1 MLSSTGTSDGSSAES
16 IAQTDANNISQ
27 RLTNKVDNNSAPS
40 ESCNKPAADA
50 LTIALATD
58 GRETW
63 DKKIEF
69 LLAVI
74 GFAVDLGNVWRFP
87 YVCYANGGGAFLI
100 PYCIMLIFGGLPLF
114 YMELALGQYY
124 RSGCITIWRHIC
136 PALKGIGYA
145 ICIIDLYVGMH
156 YNTIISWAVYYLVQ
170 SFRTELPWISCK
182 NDWNTPDCRTM
193 DELAEMGIAAN
204 NQSEV
209 GENMTSILTN
219 VSTSTSPAKEYYER
233 QVLEMHLS
241 DGLERLGDIR
251 WPLVFCVLIVFI
263 LVYFSLW
270 KGVRSTGKAVWI
282 TALAPYCVLFILLGR
297 GITLEGAE
305 DGIRYYLTPK
315 WEKLYTP
322 RVWIDAAT
330 QIFFSLG
337 PGFGTLLALSSYN
350 KFHNNC
356 YRDAIITSTI
366 NCLTSFLA
374 GFVIFSVVGYMA
386 KMQNKQIDELGIE
399 GPGLIFIVYPE
410 AIANMIVPN
419 FWSIIFFLMLIT
431 LGLDSTFGGLEAII
445 TALCDEYPTLL
456 GRNREVFVAVLL
468 VFVFIGSLPTCT
480 QGGYY
485 LVNFLT
491 TYGPGISVIFVVFVE
506 AAAVCWLY
514 GTKRFSGDIE
524 RMIGKQPSMFWKIT
538 WQYISPVFILII
550 FIFSFFSYEDLNT
563 AQYQYPKWSIIVGWM
578 LTLSSIICVPLYIV
592 YMFIVTPGST
602 IEVRQYY
609 LITN

>member
-1 MLSSTGTSDGSSAES
+1 
-16 IAQTDANNISQ
+16 
-27 RLTNKVDNNSAPS
+27 
-40 ESCNKPAADA
+40 
-50 LTIALATD
+50 
-58 GRETW
+58 
-63 DKKIEF
+63 
-69 LLAVI
+69 
-74 GFAVDLGNVWRFP
+74 
-87 YVCYANGGGAFLI
+87 
-100 PYCIMLIFGGLPLF
+100 MLIFGGLPLF

-170 SFRTELPWISCK
+170 SFQAELPWISC
-182 NDWNTPDCRTM
+182 NNTWNTDACVTL
-193 DELAEMGIAAN
+193 DTIASYNLTDMG
-204 NQSEV
+204 
-209 GENMTSILTN
+209 NMTSNLT
-219 VSTSTSPAKEYYER
+219 TSTSPAKEYYER

-251 WPLVFCVLIVFI
+251 WPLVFCALIVFI

-282 TALAPYCVLFILLGR
+282 TALAPYCVLFILLVR
-297 GITLEGAE
+297 GITLPGA
-305 DGIRYYLTPK
+305 DLGIKYYLTPD
-315 WEKLYTP
+315 WQKLYKP
-322 RVWIDAAT
+322 KVWIDAAT

-374 GFVIFSVVGYMA
+374 GFVIFSVVGHMS
-386 KMQNKQIDELGIE
+386 KIQNKKIDELGID

-410 AIANMIVPN
+410 AIASMVVPN
-419 FWSIIFFLMLIT
+419 FWSVIFFLMLIT

-445 TALCDEYPTLL
+445 TALCDEYPNLL
-456 GRNREVFVAVLL
+456 GRNREIFVAVLL

-491 TYGPGISVIFVVFVE
+491 TYGPGISVIFVVFLE

-524 RMIGKQPSMFWKIT
+524 KMIGKQPNRFWKIT

-550 FIFSFFSYEDLNT
+550 FIFSFFSYEELNT
-563 AQYQYPKWSIIVGWM
+563 AEYQYPKWSIIVGWM
-578 LTLSSIICVPLYIV
+578 LTLSSIICVPIYII
-592 YMFIVTPGST
+592 YMFIRTPGSFLERLRKMKT
-602 IEVRQYY
+602 PCEPVTMRVYQPS
-609 LITN
+609 TNYGTSV